1 MSRLFHSPDTHNAY
15 TLHSVL
21 FLRKYTLKRTVVQT
35 AKAAGGDADV
45 EKGGDA
51 PTTAEDPD
59 SKEGVEQVQTRT
71 NETLQTTDTKG
82 SETREGSV
90 VRDDATVRPGTAES
104 GREKV

>member
-1 MSRLFHSPDTHNAY
+1 MRRVVRQRLDHRDAAGEH
-15 TLHSVL
+15 VL
-21 FLRKYTLKRTVVQT
+21 PGQVQVGVHQVVQT
-35 AKAAGGDADV
+35 AKAAGSDADV

-51 PTTAEDPD
+51 PTAEGPD
-59 SKEGVEQVQTRT
+59 SKESVEQVQTRT